1 MTDFELQAFL
11 ELLAR
16 LVECKATDV
25 KDAVR
30 IIREAKPVV
39 TKNSGGE

>member
-16 LVECKATDV
+16 LVECKATEN
-25 KDAVR
+25 KL
-30 IIREAKPVV
+30 IAK
-39 TKNSGGE
+39 KLWHLI